1 MTAGTLNV
9 TGNVTGGGGV
19 SAGIRATPGTVTVT
33 GNITGGSAYSGI
45 YVPGASAVTVNGTIT
60 AGNGAPGITG
70 TTNTST
76 IILSGSFINTNG
88 FMAINC
94 VKCFLSSSSTYWTM
108 TTNTPTDRTLYTDDQ
123 LTGFPSTSNVRS
135 GTVYGASGALTGT
148 MIVPTPSN
156 VRTGVATD
164 NTVGTGQLTAADFL
178 AAIDASVSGIGL
190 RFKNIATVDTV
201 GAQLVTYNV

>member
-9 TGNVTGGGGV
+9 IGNATGGGGT

-76 IILSGSFINTNG
+76 IILSGNFVNTNG

-94 VKCFLSSSSTYWTM
+94 VKCFLSSSSTSWTM

-123 LTGFPSTSNVRS
+123 LTGFPSGSNVRS
-135 GTVYGASGALTGT
+135 GITYGASGALTGS
-148 MIVPTPSN
+148 MIVPTPNN

-164 NTVGTGQLTAADFL
+164 NTVGTSELTATDFL
-178 AAIDASVSGIGL
+178 NAINNATSSIAL
-190 RFKNIATVDTV
+190 RLKNIATVDTV